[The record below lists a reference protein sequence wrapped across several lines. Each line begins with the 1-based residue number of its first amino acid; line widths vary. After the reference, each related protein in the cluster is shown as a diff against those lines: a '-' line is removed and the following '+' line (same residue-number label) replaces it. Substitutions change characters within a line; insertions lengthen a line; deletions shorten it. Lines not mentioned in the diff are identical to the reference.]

1 MSRVTKTFTYKVPD
15 DYTLQEADNDSSAS
29 FTYHGPKYLHVHLT
43 KDGYFKDANETTLDE
58 WNEVEN
64 NIHDHSHDDCLLIN
78 ALAQPLEASIFWQM
92 RDSDIA
98 DLNQRVKT
106 GPDGLEYKYPWP
118 IPPHKSYEASLMKY
132 NAELLA
138 WQKPYPWHRN
148 WLTWNDIQNQA
159 EGTIAQINAW
169 LDENDS
175 DGADPDLIAA
185 WTQCKT
191 EAENKVDAYS
201 TAGLLPHETTFRLT
215 PADSDDLAAHD
226 PNPSEDSA

>member
-43 KDGYFKDANETTLDE
+43 KDGYFNGADETTLNE
-58 WNEVEN
+58 WNEEEARG
-64 NIHDHSHDDCLLIN
+64 DHGDCVLIN

-92 RDSDIA
+92 RDSDIN
-98 DLNQRVKT
+98 DLNQKVKT

-118 IPPHKSYEASLMKY
+118 IPPHKSYEADKMKY
-132 NAELLA
+132 NADLLA
-138 WQKPYPWHRN
+138 WEKPYPWHRN

-159 EGTIAQINAW
+159 EATIATVDAW
-169 LDENDS
+169 LAENDS
-175 DGADPDLIAA
+175 DGADADLVAA

-215 PADSDDLAAHD
+215 PEDSDNLAAHD
-226 PNPSEDSA
+226 PSEDSDSA